1 MKILLVSANTAIDPY
16 PVYPLGLDYVA
27 GAIGDRHEVGVID
40 VNSLSSMADLGG
52 LVRGFDPGL
61 IGVSIRNVDNTEAQ
75 DPKGFMDGYRKMI
88 GELKAAS
95 RAPIVLGGSG
105 FTIFPSQMM
114 AALGADY
121 GIVGEGERL
130 ALLVDALEKGEDLRQ
145 LTGVMVASEGVDTP
159 APQPL
164 TRSFHRRFDP
174 ETAHLS
180 FYLNKGGMLNLQ
192 THRGCCF
199 RCIYCTYPHIEGRRL
214 RLIDPEEVADTA
226 MALQRVGAAYLF
238 ITDSAFNADP
248 DHSLSVAEHFR
259 KSGLS
264 IPWGAFFIPTRMPDR
279 YFERLE
285 DAGLT
290 HVEFGTESFSNPVLE
305 AYGKPFRRQ
314 EALDAHRSALASRLH
329 VAHYLLL
336 GGPGETPE
344 TLDDTLKT
352 AQELRNCVLFFFC
365 GMRIYPNTALY
376 DRALEEGQVTIDQD
390 LVSPIFYRSPS
401 IDSRAIHRRLKA
413 AGKNRPNWVIGSG
426 GPETARTLL
435 RLYEKGYKGPLWE
448 MLKR

>member
-1 MKILLVSANTAIDPY
+1 MRILLVSANTSIDPY

-27 GAIGDRHEVGVID
+27 GAIGDRHEVRIMD
-40 VNSLSSMADLGG
+40 VNTLSSMADLSGQ
-52 LVRGFDPGL
+52 VRGFDPGL

-95 RAPIVLGGSG
+95 GAPIVLGGSG

-114 AALGADY
+114 GALGADY

-130 ALLVDALEKGEDLRQ
+130 VRLVDALEKGEDPRL
-145 LTGVMVASEGVDTP
+145 LTGVMVASEGVDVP
-159 APQPL
+159 RPL

-174 ETAHLS
+174 ETAHLG

-226 MALQRVGAAYLF
+226 MALQRAGAAYLF
-238 ITDSAFNADP
+238 ITDSAFNADI

-264 IPWGAFFIPTRMPDR
+264 IPWGAFFIPNRMPDR
-279 YFERLE
+279 YFERLRS
-285 DAGLT
+285 AGLT
-290 HVEFGTESFSNPVLE
+290 HVEFGTESFCNPVLE

-336 GGPGETPE
+336 GGPGETQE
-344 TLDDTLKT
+344 TLDDTLET
-352 AQELRNCVLFFFC
+352 AQGLRNCVLFFFC

-376 DRALEEGQVTIDQD
+376 DRALKEGQVTVDQD
-390 LVSPIFYRSPS
+390 LLSPVFYRSPFV
-401 IDSRAIHRRLKA
+401 DSRAIHRQLEA
-413 AGKNRPNWVIGSG
+413 AGKDRPNWVIGSG
-426 GPETARTLL
+426 GQETARTLL

-448 MLKR
+448 MLRC